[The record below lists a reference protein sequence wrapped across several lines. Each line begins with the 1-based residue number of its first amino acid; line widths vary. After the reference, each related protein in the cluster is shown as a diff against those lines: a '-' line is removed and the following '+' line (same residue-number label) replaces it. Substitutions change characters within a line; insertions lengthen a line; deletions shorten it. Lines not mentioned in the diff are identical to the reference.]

1 MTDKAGEI
9 AALLA
14 PTVRALG
21 LELLGASS
29 PIYLLKKPSH
39 SRPGPGVPGRRDYQR
54 HWTPVH
60 LDFVV
65 TDLAAACRR
74 VEAAGAIGEGGI
86 RSATWGRIA
95 TICEE
100 PGSEVLHVDFGDPY
114 TTLLRHKVIA
124 AARVTGVSLRG
135 HGCYGATQGPRL
147 ETKAEIARLRRDGC
161 DLVGMTGMPEAGL
174 ARELGLDYACLAI
187 VANWAAGCGDAGEIT
202 LAEVLENVAA
212 ASAGLPGLV
221 AGLARRG

>member
-1 MTDKAGEI
+1 MTIE
-9 AALLA
+9 LLVNLDVA
-14 PTVRALG
+14 DLVRAEAFYVGALGLQPGRRFGDGG

-95 TICEE
+95 T
-100 PGSEVLHVDFGDPY
+100 FADPF
-114 TTLLRHKVIA
+114 
-124 AARVTGVSLRG
+124 G
-135 HGCYGATQGPRL
+135 HGFCLL
-147 ETKAEIARLRRDGC
+147 EFVGRGYDEIA
-161 DLVGMTGMPEAGL
+161 TGNDS
-174 ARELGLDYACLAI
+174 ARA
-187 VANWAAGCGDAGEIT
+187 VAH
-202 LAEVLENVAA
+202 
-212 ASAGLPGLV
+212 PG
-221 AGLARRG
+221 